1 MMSKHRVCFTFTVVL
16 TFFLSAILVPS
27 TFAKAITWNCAL
39 SVFTPKSTYQWNT
52 ETELP
57 FRVEKATRGRLKIV
71 THKGMVKA
79 ADVLDAVR
87 DRRVDMGIQGS
98 MYRGDT
104 ALLNYVALPVILP
117 YETLPEIHHKVQP
130 VLQEAMQEEFGVIM
144 LGQGYWSKQSLCS
157 KRPANTFDTLKGL
170 KFRCSSHNLMKLMKE
185 AGGAPVAMRH
195 SEVYLALQRGVIDGA
210 QSSLASI
217 MGKKWFEVGKYLNWW
232 PIGNVAFYF
241 IANKD
246 SWNELPQDLQKIVME
261 TVSNL
266 GLESWGGSYID
277 DVKNRKKAT
286 TPAYGLTNL
295 YPSQEDVDKMKKMVG
310 PVIKDW
316 KKRAGPRSE
325 KIMAIINEELG
336 TNY

>member
-1 MMSKHRVCFTFTVVL
+1 MMPRFNVSTLFALFL
-16 TFFLSAILVPS
+16 TFCSIALFAPNTSAK
-27 TFAKAITWNCAL
+27 TITWNLAL
-39 SVFTPKSTYQWNT
+39 SVITPNSTYQWMT

-57 FRVEKATRGRLKIV
+57 FRIEKATRGKLKIV
-71 THKGMVKA
+71 THKGMVKP

-117 YETLPEIHHKVQP
+117 YEALPEIHHKVQP
-130 VLQEAMQEEFGVIM
+130 ILQEAMQEEFGVVM

-157 KRPANTFDTLKGL
+157 NRPANTFEDLKGL
-170 KFRCSSHNLMKLMKE
+170 KFRSSSHNLTKLMKE
-185 AGGAPVAMRH
+185 AGGAPVAMPH
-195 SEVYLALQRGVIDGA
+195 AEVYLALQRGVIDGA

-232 PIGNVAFYF
+232 PIGNVAYYF
-241 IANKD
+241 IVNKD
-246 SWNELPQDLQKIVME
+246 AWNELPEDLQKIVMK
-261 TVSNL
+261 TVSDL
-266 GLESWGGSYID
+266 GLETWGGSYID
-277 DVKNRKKAT
+277 DVNNRKKAT
-286 TPAYGLTNL
+286 TPSYGLTNL
-295 YPSQEDVDKMKKMVG
+295 YPSQEDIDKMGTMVE
-310 PVIKDW
+310 PVIEDW

-325 KIMAIINEELG
+325 QIMAIINEELG